1 MQITTIGLDIAKNV
15 FQVHGIDA
23 KEKVV
28 ARKQLRRSQVITFF
42 KALPPC
48 LIGMEACATAH
59 YWARELTK
67 LGHEVRLMPAKD
79 VNAAAGF
86 DRGQAEART
95 DLQTGRSLSVQLIH
109 RRCSRRDP
117 RLCRRRHRHGTAV
130 IGGAFVTP
138 SQVGGAMPGAH
149 RRFTSIPRLA
159 MQSPDACFGD
169 ASRWDQGS
177 WPDSPATLQG
187 IPGECLRFTDQLAHS
202 CAQLHALFRVAAVT
216 KISVALAFGCS
227 GALSASVFSASR
239 AAVNGRR
246 ATWLAGSRSSP
257 AAPSLAQ
264 SHRFG
269 VWVHRVVRHFQVSP
283 SDGALFTIP
292 TTPWAPG

>member
-1 MQITTIGLDIAKNV
+1 MYPTVPHHRLWPNSSVT
-15 FQVHGIDA
+15 GIRR
-23 KEKVV
+23 
-28 ARKQLRRSQVITFF
+28 ARKLRGDQLPS
-42 KALPPC
+42 
-48 LIGMEACATAH
+48 
-59 YWARELTK
+59 
-67 LGHEVRLMPAKD
+67 
-79 VNAAAGF
+79 AAIC
-86 DRGQAEART
+86 
-95 DLQTGRSLSVQLIH
+95 V
-109 RRCSRRDP
+109 
-117 RLCRRRHRHGTAV
+117 
-130 IGGAFVTP
+130 FVTP
-138 SQVGGAMPGAH
+138 SQVGGSDAGQQTGAH
-149 RRFTSIPRLA
+149 RRFSY
-159 MQSPDACFGD
+159 FGD
-169 ASRWDQGS
+169 ASRARIRDAGLC
-177 WPDSPATLQG
+177 SPVTLQST
-187 IPGECLRFTDQLAHS
+187 PGECLRFTDQLAHR

-227 GALSASVFSASR
+227 GALAASVFSASR